1 VSDLLKLKEKKRK
14 GIMKMNIDL
23 AVLPSHNIVEV
34 WVLVII
40 SDVEVPSYDYCIS
53 DIPNIVML

>member
-1 VSDLLKLKEKKRK
+1 
-14 GIMKMNIDL
+14 MKMNIDL

-53 DIPNIVML
+53 DIPNIVMLWGQKHI